1 MVKNSDKLLKVYIII
16 LFYSSILKMFFG
28 RWATLIADMALIGLI
43 VYYVAC
49 TGGKL
54 KIKKAQ
60 EKYFWVIFLIQV
72 ISIAEIFHTNIN
84 NRLYSIIEYRKSYFQ
99 MLILLVFL
107 LYLDQTNLDISKWLK
122 YIGYLGMPIVLYGIK
137 QFLFWGKI
145 DDIFAGMNDAD
156 FWTLHYGGHVRSI
169 SIFSGPFQYGMF
181 CILIFAIFFYLF
193 LEERKKR
200 YFCLSLFAAFG
211 CYCSITRTNLVC
223 LIVAAIIFLGEF
235 YIHDYRKNAIT
246 IKMMFI
252 VLAALVIGL
261 AIIGVI
267 PILSGDNML
276 GRMLGSILNST
287 SDTRFTQRFITW
299 KDAITYIVA
308 NPIWGW
314 GMGSAGDTL
323 SKYNISNVYVTS
335 HSMYLKVIMETGIIG
350 GLLYI
355 ILPVWTLFATRR
367 KLDYRLRGLSY
378 SIIACVLINGM
389 VGSTISTFPSIT
401 LFWILLA
408 LIIAKEY
415 SNENAK

>member
-1 MVKNSDKLLKVYIII
+1 
-16 LFYSSILKMFFG
+16 
-28 RWATLIADMALIGLI
+28 
-43 VYYVAC
+43 
-49 TGGKL
+49 
-54 KIKKAQ
+54 
-60 EKYFWVIFLIQV
+60 
-72 ISIAEIFHTNIN
+72 
-84 NRLYSIIEYRKSYFQ
+84 
-99 MLILLVFL
+99 
-107 LYLDQTNLDISKWLK
+107 
-122 YIGYLGMPIVLYGIK
+122 
-137 QFLFWGKI
+137 
-145 DDIFAGMNDAD
+145 
-156 FWTLHYGGHVRSI
+156 
-169 SIFSGPFQYGMF
+169 
-181 CILIFAIFFYLF
+181 
-193 LEERKKR
+193 
-200 YFCLSLFAAFG
+200 
-211 CYCSITRTNLVC
+211 
-223 LIVAAIIFLGEF
+223 
-235 YIHDYRKNAIT
+235 
-246 IKMMFI
+246 MFI

-389 VGSTISTFPSIT
+389 VGSTISTFPKVTGTVKPEPELVAKYEDRYQKFRQIYPACRP
-401 LFWILLA
+401 LFE
-408 LIIAKEY
+408 IIK
-415 SNENAK
+415 